1 MFSLLKN
8 NNQRVTIR
16 FFLFKFNLNLFLDQ
30 LNSRLICQILNQYVK
45 SSFKTVTNSNWCVFC
60 YEFYMKD
67 LELLC
72 NSNDF
77 IIV

>member
-8 NNQRVTIR
+8 NNQRVTMR

-30 LNSRLICQILNQYVK
+30 LNSRLICQISNQSVK
-45 SSFKTVTNSNWCVFC
+45 SSFKTVTNSNWCVFY

-72 NSNDF
+72 NANDF